1 MTLYYITLF
10 SYITLRHISILL
22 VSIVLWVYIVEYSLT
37 QHSANVI
44 GLTIYCIHALF
55 SCTFVA

>member
-37 QHSANVI
+37 QHSVNVI
-44 GLTIYCIHALF
+44 GLYCIHALF